1 VKALGQKRFGKLK
14 LCCEGRDLDPGE
26 PVTRTMLHQEL
37 AILPRMQLLVVD
49 QGVAVA
55 DVMKGAVD
63 LAIKTP
69 GGRLAQASAT

>member
-1 VKALGQKRFGKLK
+1 
-14 LCCEGRDLDPGE
+14 
-26 PVTRTMLHQEL
+26 MLHQDL

-69 GGRLAQASAT
+69 GGRLAQASAA